1 MAFLI
6 RLLLLI
12 DLWVYGD
19 SRSRRHGGRD
29 QYELLAIAFA
39 GLRLRTL
46 RKVLLVKLRGPWM
59 VGRRLVLRLL
69 EIWPLESMG
78 KLLKRTP
85 PVVMI
90 DLFLVRVDEE
100 ELRFLA

>member
-1 MAFLI
+1 
-6 RLLLLI
+6 
-12 DLWVYGD
+12 
-19 SRSRRHGGRD
+19 
-29 QYELLAIAFA
+29 
-39 GLRLRTL
+39 
-46 RKVLLVKLRGPWM
+46 
-59 VGRRLVLRLL
+59 
-69 EIWPLESMG
+69 MG